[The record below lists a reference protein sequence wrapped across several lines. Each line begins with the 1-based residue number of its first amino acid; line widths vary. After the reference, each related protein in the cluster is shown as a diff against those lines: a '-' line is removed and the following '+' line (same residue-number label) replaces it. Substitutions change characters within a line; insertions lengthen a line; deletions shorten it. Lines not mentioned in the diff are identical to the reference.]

1 MESAPRSNYLNVLE
15 RRAQMTS
22 MRSIASKLSMA
33 FDLSTLRPSSSC
45 ADVSFIDGEMD
56 VRRQSAYV

>member
-1 MESAPRSNYLNVLE
+1 
-15 RRAQMTS
+15 MTS